1 MKVFKRPGS
10 SYYAYKFQ
18 YRGREYY
25 RSTGTENRRE
35 AESIA
40 AAARARIIRQAAGL
54 EEPEPM
60 ARAFPPE
67 EPGKHIPTL
76 AEFQATFEDW
86 VGTAK
91 AEQKDTVKFYRESYQ
106 RLLDYGPWSH
116 LTLAEI
122 EEPEIEAFKTWA
134 LKHAGR
140 RRNGKR
146 TPISKTTVNHY
157 LATLRKALRYAQSKL
172 KIIDKVPVVEQYSRD
187 EGAERETDYVFS
199 PAEYIDWVGTAAEPL
214 RSASI
219 LARHSGICR
228 NEMLKL
234 MKDCVRFDPARQGNG
249 KASGEL
255 TIKRGLKRRARKRK
269 LVIDRE
275 MKAVLERLLRESDC
289 EYVFT
294 SPQDPAKPLEPWVLE
309 EQMAQLRKKIKTHAD
324 AGLHALRHTF
334 LTEAGE
340 YTDPFTLQYV
350 AGHDNIKTTMRYVN
364 PREEAVEK
372 LFMRLGNL
380 ERPEGRVECKRSV
393 QNPVQSKMPSDTDF
407 AKLLSTCKL
416 QAAEVVELAD
426 TPSKSLNYAFSVSSE

>member
-18 YRGREYY
+18 YRGKEYY

-40 AAARARIIRQAAGL
+40 AAARARIIRQAVGL
-54 EEPEPM
+54 EEPEPQSI
-60 ARAFPPE
+60 ALPPE
-67 EPGKHIPTL
+67 EPRKHIPTL
-76 AEFQATFEDW
+76 GEFQATFDEW

-91 AEQKDTVKFYRESYQ
+91 AEQKGTVKFYRESYQ
-106 RLLDYGPWSH
+106 KLLDYRPWSH

-146 TPISKTTVNHY
+146 TPVSKTTVNRY
-157 LATLRKALRYAQSKL
+157 LATLRKALRYAHRKL
-172 KIIDKVPVVEQYSRD
+172 KIVDKVPVVEQYSRD

-234 MKDCVRFDPARQGNG
+234 MK
-249 KASGEL
+249 SGEL

-275 MKAVLERLLRESDC
+275 MKAVLEQLVKQSDC

-294 SPQDPAKPLEPWVLE
+294 SPQDPAKPLGPWVLE

-324 AGLHALRHTF
+324 AGLHALRLTF

-350 AGHDNIKTTMRYVN
+350 AGHDNIKTTMRYVH

-372 LFMRLGNL
+372 LFVRLGNL

-393 QNPVQSKMPSDTDF
+393 QNPVQSERPSDTDLS
-407 AKLLSTCKL
+407 KLLIASNL
-416 QAAEVVELAD
+416 MPAEVVELAD
-426 TPSKSLNYAFSVSSE
+426 TPS

>member
-1 MKVFKRPGS
+1 MRTT
-10 SYYAYKFQ
+10 A
-18 YRGREYY
+18 
-25 RSTGTENRRE
+25 RSAADHNRKATNNNAKLTGT
-35 AESIA
+35 
-40 AAARARIIRQAAGL
+40 RIIRQAAGL
-54 EEPEPM
+54 EEPEPL
-60 ARAFPPE
+60 PKVLPVE
-67 EPGKHIPTL
+67 EPRKHIPTL
-76 AEFQATFEDW
+76 GEFQATFDEW

-91 AEQKDTVKFYRESYQ
+91 AEQKGTVKFYRESYQ
-106 RLLDYGPWSH
+106 RLLDYRPWSH

-140 RRNGKR
+140 LRNGKR
-146 TPISKTTVNHY
+146 TPVSKTTVNRY
-157 LATLRKALRYAQSKL
+157 LATLRKALRYAQRKL
-172 KIIDKVPVVEQYSRD
+172 KIIDKVPVVDQYSRD

-199 PAEYIDWVGTAAEPL
+199 PVEYIGWIGTAAEPL

-219 LARHSGICR
+219 IARHSGICR

-234 MKDCVRFDPARQGNG
+234 MKDCVRFDPAHQGNG
-249 KASGEL
+249 NAPGEL
-255 TIKRGLKRRARKRK
+255 IIKRGLKRRARKRK

-275 MKAVLERLLRESDC
+275 MKAVLERLLKESDC

-294 SPQDPAKPLEPWVLE
+294 SPQDPGKPLGPWVLE

-350 AGHDNIKTTMRYVN
+350 AGHDNIKTTMRYVH

-372 LFMRLGNL
+372 LFVRLGNL

-393 QNPVQSKMPSDTDF
+393 QNPVQSEMPSDTDL
-407 AKLLSTCKL
+407 AKLLSTCNL

-426 TPSKSLNYAFSVSSE
+426 TPS